1 VFWGRSVP
9 FLLFALAV
17 SLSPVLGGPV
27 LAQTADGAV
36 HTLEFVGV
44 INPPAADYINRAL
57 EAADEEN
64 ASLIVIQM
72 DTPGGLDTS
81 MRQIIQGILASPVP
95 VAVYVAP
102 SGARAASAGLF
113 ILTASHVAAMAPGTN
128 TGAAHPVG
136 LGGEMDE
143 VAVEKVVND
152 AAAFIRSL
160 ARERGR
166 NPEWVELAVRESV
179 SLTEQEAL
187 EQNVIDV
194 IARDVDDL
202 LAQIDGMRVQT
213 TAGEVLLNVA
223 DAPRQEVPMSFP
235 ERLLHVISDP
245 NIAFVLLSVG
255 SIGILA
261 ELYNPGTFFPGIT
274 GAIALILAFFSL
286 GNLPTNWAGV
296 ALIALAI
303 GLFIAELNTEGV
315 GVLGVGALV
324 AFFLGGLFLFEP
336 LWPDS
341 PAVPALPALR
351 VNPWLL
357 GGATAGLGGVMFL
370 VFTRLVRTRTAPIL
384 TGPEQFIG
392 RTARAHQ
399 DLTPRGRVW
408 FDGQTWF
415 AEVATGKAV
424 AAGKMVRIVGVDGLT
439 LFVEPEEEAS
449 GDV

>member
-1 VFWGRSVP
+1 
-9 FLLFALAV
+9 
-17 SLSPVLGGPV
+17 
-27 LAQTADGAV
+27 V
-36 HTLEFVGV
+36 HTLELVGV

-57 EAADEEN
+57 EAAEEQN
-64 ASLIVIQM
+64 ASLVVIQM

-166 NPEWVELAVRESV
+166 NPEWVELAVRESA

-194 IARDVDDL
+194 VARDVDDL
-202 LAQIDGMRVQT
+202 LAQIDGWRVQT
-213 TAGEVLLNVA
+213 AAGEVTLNVA
-223 DAPRQEVPMSFP
+223 DAPRLEVPMSFP
-235 ERLLHVISDP
+235 ERFLHVISDP

-261 ELYNPGTFFPGIT
+261 ELYNPGMFFPGIT

-336 LWPDS
+336 LRPDS
-341 PAVPALPALR
+341 PALPAVPDLR

-357 GGATAGLGGVMFL
+357 GGATAGLGGAMFL
-370 VFTRLVRTRTAPIL
+370 VFTRLAQTRKAPIL

-399 DLTPRGRVW
+399 DLTPSGRVW
-408 FDGQTWF
+408 FEGQTWF

-424 AAGKMVRIVGVDGLT
+424 AAGKTVRIVGVDGLT
-439 LFVEPEEEAS
+439 LLVEPEEEAS
-449 GDV
+449 GYV